1 MTDHP
6 PTMLHRLQQAIDAHD
21 LDALVALFAADYR
34 NETPVHPARGFAGR
48 DQVRANWTHILAAV
62 PDLRA
67 VLLRWAEGSP
77 EDPALWAEWDWSG
90 NRADGSV
97 LRMRGVTV
105 LGLDRQRHQDVVRWA
120 RFYMEPVD
128 DDGSGVAEAVRRTMG
143 AVR

>member
-6 PTMLHRLQQAIDAHD
+6 PPLLHRLRQAIDGHD
-21 LDALVALFAADYR
+21 LDALLALFATDYR
-34 NETPVHPARGFAGR
+34 NETPAHPSRGFVGR
-48 DQVRANWTHILAAV
+48 DQVRENWTHILAAV

-67 VLLRWAEGSP
+67 VLLRWASGAP
-77 EDPALWAEWDWSG
+77 ADPAVWAEWDWSG
-90 NRADGSV
+90 NRADGSP

-105 LGLDRQRHQDVVRWA
+105 LGLGREGDDDVFRWA

-128 DDGSGVAEAVRRTMG
+128 DDGSGVTEAVRRTMG